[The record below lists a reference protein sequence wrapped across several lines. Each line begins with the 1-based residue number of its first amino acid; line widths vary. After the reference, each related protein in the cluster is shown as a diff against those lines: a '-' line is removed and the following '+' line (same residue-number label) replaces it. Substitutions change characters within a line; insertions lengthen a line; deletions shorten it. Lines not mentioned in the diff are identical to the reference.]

1 MLNAGGRA
9 AMHDTASQTAQTG
22 RTGTEMTIPCPP
34 GTASDTGPAAAITA
48 TAQAE
53 ARQETDALAEALTA
67 AAQQTADAARTAAG
81 SCARERRRRDRV
93 VAQVS

>member
-1 MLNAGGRA
+1 
-9 AMHDTASQTAQTG
+9 
-22 RTGTEMTIPCPP
+22 MTIPCPP

-67 AAQQTADAARTAAG
+67 AG